1 MTARRA
7 LSRLVSPRP
16 LALVICLLVGAAIGR
31 AQQNAPPATAQPR
44 ATDHVVVISID
55 GFRPAMYLESA
66 TEGLTLPHL
75 QALREAGSA
84 AEGVEV
90 SHPSMTYPSHTS
102 LATGVRPAR
111 HGIISNTM
119 FDPPI
124 GSPRWYY
131 EFSAVKVPALWDRA
145 KAAGLTTAGAS
156 WPVTVGA
163 TMDVLFPESNQAP
176 PDSTWLARARTDS
189 TPGLVDAVVKELG
202 GYGENDNR
210 VAIQRDRFTA
220 AMAAHII
227 RTARPNL
234 LMIHLMETD
243 TAQHADGPGSVAARD
258 AIQRIDA
265 HVGAIVRAADEAGIR
280 ARTTFIVTGDH
291 GFSRV
296 HALIQPN
303 VILREGGW
311 LTTNA
316 RGRVETWQAASH
328 ATAIRL
334 RDPKDTALAARIE
347 ARFRELAEGR
357 YRGIFRVV
365 SRADL
370 DALGAYPEA
379 AFFIEPAE
387 GYYVSDGVEA
397 APCWWARPVAAPMA
411 SCRPNRACAPASS
424 RPVPACARACRCRWC
439 ARSTSRRPSRDCWAS
454 RCPTWTGCRWWAC
467 CGEARHPAVPRR
479 IVTSGRSSFGRTV

>member
-7 LSRLVSPRP
+7 LSHFVSARRF
-16 LALVICLLVGAAIGR
+16 ALVTGLLATAAIGR
-31 AQQNAPPATAQPR
+31 AQQNAPPATTQPR

-75 QALREAGSA
+75 QALRQAGSA

-111 HGIISNTM
+111 HGVISNTM

-145 KAAGLTTAGAS
+145 KAGGLTTAGAS

-176 PDSTWLARARTDS
+176 PDSTWLARARADS

-227 RTARPNL
+227 RTRRPNL

-280 ARTTFIVTGDH
+280 ARTTFVVTGDH

-316 RGRVETWQAASH
+316 RGRVESWQAAAH

-347 ARFRELAEGR
+347 ARFRELADGR

-365 SRADL
+365 SRAEL
-370 DALGAYPEA
+370 DGLGAYPEA

-387 GYYVSDGVEA
+387 GYYVSDGVDGGNVLVGTTRRGAHGFLPTETRMRTGFIA
-397 APCWWARPVAAPMA
+397 AGAGVRQGVPLPLVRQIDIAPTIARLLGFEMPDVDGVAVVGLL
-411 SCRPNRACAPASS
+411 R
-424 RPVPACARACRCRWC
+424 
-439 ARSTSRRPSRDCWAS
+439 
-454 RCPTWTGCRWWAC
+454 
-467 CGEARHPAVPRR
+467 
-479 IVTSGRSSFGRTV
+479 

>member
-1 MTARRA
+1 MIARPSLSLFVAGRRVAAAVALLAMVGLAWTGVTAQ
-7 LSRLVSPRP
+7 SSPPRP
-16 LALVICLLVGAAIGR
+16 AAAATR
-31 AQQNAPPATAQPR
+31 AS
-44 ATDHVVVISID
+44 DHVVVISID
-55 GFRPAMYLESA
+55 GFRPAMYLDSA
-66 TEGLTLPHL
+66 REGVSLPNL

-102 LATGVRPAR
+102 IATGVRPAR
-111 HGIISNTM
+111 HGIVSNTM
-119 FDPPI
+119 FDPPT

-131 EFSAVKVPALWDRA
+131 EYSAMTVPAIWDRA
-145 KAAGLTTAGAS
+145 KAHGLTTAGAS

-176 PDSTWLARARTDS
+176 PDSTWLARARNDS
-189 TPGLVDAVVKELG
+189 TPGLVDAVVTALG
-202 GYGENDNR
+202 GYGENANR
-210 VAIQRDRFTA
+210 NAIERDRFTA
-220 AMAAHII
+220 AVAGHIL
-227 RTARPNL
+227 RTSRPNL

-243 TAQHADGPGSVAARD
+243 TAQHADGPGSPAARD

-265 HVGAIVRAADEAGIR
+265 HVGAIVRATEEAGIR

-311 LTTNA
+311 LTTDA
-316 RGRVETWQAASH
+316 RGRVQTWQVAAH

-334 RDPKDTALAARIE
+334 RDPKDAALAARVE
-347 ARFRELAEGR
+347 GRFRELAEGR

-387 GYYVSDGVEA
+387 GYYVSDGVEQDSVLVGTTRRGAHGFLPTEPRMRTGFIA
-397 APCWWARPVAAPMA
+397 AGAGVRPGVPLPFLRQIDIAPTVARLLGFEMPDVDG
-411 SCRPNRACAPASS
+411 
-424 RPVPACARACRCRWC
+424 VP
-439 ARSTSRRPSRDCWAS
+439 
-454 RCPTWTGCRWWAC
+454 
-467 CGEARHPAVPRR
+467 
-479 IVTSGRSSFGRTV
+479 IVGLLR

>member
-1 MTARRA
+1 MHARSP
-7 LSRLVSPRP
+7 LSSFVTIRR
-16 LALVICLLVGAAIGR
+16 LALVAGLATLVAASAPR
-31 AQQNAPPATAQPR
+31 MEAQAPAAQPPARTR

-55 GFRPAMYLESA
+55 GFRPAMYLDSER
-66 TEGLTLPHL
+66 EGVRLPNL
-75 QALREAGSA
+75 QALREAGSS

-102 LATGVRPAR
+102 IATGVAPAR
-111 HGIISNTM
+111 HGIVSNTM
-119 FDPPI
+119 FDPPA

-131 EFSAVKVPALWDRA
+131 EYSAMKVPALWDRA
-145 KAAGLTTAGAS
+145 KAHGLTTAGAS

-176 PDSTWLARARTDS
+176 PDSTWLARARRDS
-189 TPGLVDAVVKELG
+189 TPGLVDAVVTTLG
-202 GYGENDNR
+202 GYGENANR
-210 VAIQRDRFTA
+210 NAIERDRFTA

-227 RTARPNL
+227 RTSRPNL

-243 TAQHADGPGSVAARD
+243 TAQHADGPGSPAARD

-280 ARTTFIVTGDH
+280 ARTTFLVTGDH

-311 LTTNA
+311 LTTDA
-316 RGRVETWQAASH
+316 RGRVQTWQVAAH

-334 RDPKDTALAARIE
+334 KDPGDAALAARVE
-347 ARFRELAEGR
+347 ARFRELAGSR

-365 SRADL
+365 SRAEL

-387 GYYVSDGVEA
+387 GYYVSDGVEQDSVLVGTTRRGAHGFLPTETRMHTGFIA
-397 APCWWARPVAAPMA
+397 AGAGVRAGVPLPRLRQIDIAPTVARLLGFEMPGVDG
-411 SCRPNRACAPASS
+411 
-424 RPVPACARACRCRWC
+424 VP
-439 ARSTSRRPSRDCWAS
+439 
-454 RCPTWTGCRWWAC
+454 
-467 CGEARHPAVPRR
+467 
-479 IVTSGRSSFGRTV
+479 IVGLLK

>member
-1 MTARRA
+1 MAVPALFPRLIPAR
-7 LSRLVSPRP
+7 V
-16 LALVICLLVGAAIGR
+16 VIIAACLLIAGTTGR
-31 AQQNAPPATAQPR
+31 AVQPAPASGAQPR
-44 ATDHVVVISID
+44 PSDHVVVISID
-55 GFRPAMYLESA
+55 GFRPAMYLEAA
-66 TEGLTLPHL
+66 TEGLDLPHL
-75 QALREAGSA
+75 QALRASGSA

-119 FDPPI
+119 FDPPA

-176 PDSTWLARARTDS
+176 PDSTWLARARKES
-189 TPGLVDAVVKELG
+189 TPGLVDAVVATLG
-202 GYGENDNR
+202 TYGENDNR
-210 VAIQRDRFTA
+210 IAIERDRFTA

-243 TAQHADGPGSVAARD
+243 TAQHADGPGSPAARD

-265 HVGAIVRAADEAGIR
+265 HVGAIVRATDEAGIR
-280 ARTTFIVTGDH
+280 ARTTFLVTGDH

-303 VILREGGW
+303 VILRQGGW

-316 RGRVETWQAASH
+316 SGRVETWQAASH

-334 RDPKDTALAARIE
+334 RDPNDTALAARIE
-347 ARFRELAEGR
+347 ARFSELADGR

-387 GYYVSDGVEA
+387 GYYVSDGVANDSVLAGTTRRGAHGFLPTETRMRTGFIA
-397 APCWWARPVAAPMA
+397 AGAGVRQNVPLPLVRQIDIAPTIARLLGFEMPDVDGVAMVGLL
-411 SCRPNRACAPASS
+411 R
-424 RPVPACARACRCRWC
+424 
-439 ARSTSRRPSRDCWAS
+439 
-454 RCPTWTGCRWWAC
+454 
-467 CGEARHPAVPRR
+467 
-479 IVTSGRSSFGRTV
+479 